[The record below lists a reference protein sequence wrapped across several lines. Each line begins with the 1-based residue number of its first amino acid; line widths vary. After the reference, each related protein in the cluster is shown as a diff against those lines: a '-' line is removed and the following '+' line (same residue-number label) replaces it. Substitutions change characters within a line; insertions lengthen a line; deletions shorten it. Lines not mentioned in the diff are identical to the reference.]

1 MSTLVLEHLKHT
13 NASSNNI
20 TLAAD
25 GSITVD
31 TTTLKVDATNNRV
44 GVGTT
49 SPGYPLQVNGSV
61 DILNV
66 KGSTGNAFVRFT
78 DSDATADFSIG
89 SDDGSF
95 AGSGSFILYDRT
107 NGAYRLAVNS
117 NGHVLT
123 PSQPRFYSKNMNFPY
138 QSGGYGTGGT
148 VDVNNG
154 SVYNSSNGR
163 FTAPVA
169 GTYMFH
175 MMTQY
180 YDGATG
186 SYITA
191 KFYKNDV
198 FQALEA
204 YHGFGNAN
212 HAQACLTQMMTL
224 ASGDY
229 INAYTDFG
237 ARDIQNFFSGYL
249 IG

>member
-1 MSTLVLEHLKHT
+1 
-13 NASSNNI
+13 
-20 TLAAD
+20 
-25 GSITVD
+25 
-31 TTTLKVDATNNRV
+31 
-44 GVGTT
+44 
-49 SPGYPLQVNGSV
+49 
-61 DILNV
+61 
-66 KGSTGNAFVRFT
+66 
-78 DSDATADFSIG
+78 
-89 SDDGSF
+89 
-95 AGSGSFILYDRT
+95 
-107 NGAYRLAVNS
+107 
-117 NGHVLT
+117 
-123 PSQPRFYSKNMNFPY
+123 MNFPY
-138 QSGGYGTGGT
+138 QTAGYGTGGT

-180 YDGATG
+180 NDGATG
-186 SYITA
+186 SYITC

-204 YHGFGNAN
+204 YHGYGQAS

-229 INAYTDFG
+229 INAHTDFG